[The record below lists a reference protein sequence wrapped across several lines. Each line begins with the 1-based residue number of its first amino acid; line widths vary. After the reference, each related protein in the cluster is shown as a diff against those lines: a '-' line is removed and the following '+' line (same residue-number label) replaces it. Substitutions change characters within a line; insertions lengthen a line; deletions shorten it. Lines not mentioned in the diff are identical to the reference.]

1 MSIFDNIGGL
11 LGDLGDYG
19 FGVPSNTGGLISDA
33 DREAINKR
41 ALTSGLINAGLTYF
55 ATPKNLNAGSA
66 LPYLGKAALSG
77 FGASQNTV
85 DQALNTAYRNQLL
98 AGRNDPFSPIN
109 PLDVTPES
117 LKLYI
122 EGGKK
127 DPSVLRKVVPVEKPK
142 GFTDSFANAANVLF
156 STTNPSD
163 LTLDQRKQVAEYVKQ
178 LEKSKS
184 PQNVINMPP
193 PSKAILDV
201 DKETLTGLTSSA
213 NSARSIA
220 NYTRNINSLIGDQ
233 QGSGVVKL
241 GADVQNYLG
250 IKSPTANVNQV
261 VQAIATK
268 GATEIRTPGSGST
281 SDLEFNAYR
290 SAFPTL
296 ATSKEGR
303 QLMIQIADA
312 NATRNA
318 KLSDWAR
325 KNVQEGTFSYEGLAA
340 YDNSLGQAVSD
351 NVRKKVDELTGNVQT
366 APGKLSPEGQSV
378 FDKYRPRN

>member
-1 MSIFDNIGGL
+1 MAIFDNIGGL
-11 LGDLGDYG
+11 LGDLGI
-19 FGVPSNTGGLISDA
+19 GVPRNTGLISDTA
-33 DREAINKR
+33 DIDAINKR
-41 ALTSGLINAGLTYF
+41 ALMSGGVNALLTYL
-55 ATPKNLNAGSA
+55 ATPKNLNAGSP
-66 LPYLGKAALSG
+66 LPYLGRAALSG
-77 FGASQNTV
+77 FGASQNV
-85 DQALNTAYRNQLL
+85 IDQALNTAYRNKML
-98 AGRNDPFSPIN
+98 AGRDDNIRTIEQDRFKITQERQPDGSYKEIARS
-109 PLDVTPES
+109 PLDAPVIAKPE
-117 LKLYI
+117 
-122 EGGKK
+122 
-127 DPSVLRKVVPVEKPK
+127 
-142 GFTDSFANAANVLF
+142 GFTDTYKNVAF
-156 STTNPSD
+156 EMFGTANPSE
-163 LTLDQRKQVAEYVKQ
+163 LTAQQRKDLGNEI
-178 LEKSKS
+178 KSREAAKR
-184 PQNVINMPP
+184 PVTNVNLPA

>member
-1 MSIFDNIGGL
+1 MAIFDNIGGL
-11 LGDLGDYG
+11 LGDLGI
-19 FGVPSNTGGLISDA
+19 GVPRNTGLISDTA
-33 DREAINKR
+33 DIDAINKR
-41 ALTSGLINAGLTYF
+41 ALMSGGVNALLTYL
-55 ATPKNLNAGSA
+55 ATPKNLNAGSP
-66 LPYLGKAALSG
+66 LPYLGRAALSG
-77 FGASQNTV
+77 FGAAQNTV
-85 DQALNTAYRNQLL
+85 DQALNTAYRNKML
-98 AGRNDPFSPIN
+98 AGREDNIRTYEKDRQKITEQYDPI
-109 PLDVTPES
+109 T
-117 LKLYI
+117 KTW
-122 EGGKK
+122 
-127 DPSVLRKVVPVEKPK
+127 SVLGTSSLDAPKEEKPE
-142 GFTDSFANAANVLF
+142 GFTDTYKNVAF
-156 STTNPSD
+156 EMFGTANPSE
-163 LTLDQRKQVAEYVKQ
+163 LTAQQRKDLGNEI
-178 LEKSKS
+178 KSREAAKR
-184 PQNVINMPP
+184 PVTNVNLPA

-325 KNVQEGTFSYEGLAA
+325 KNVQEGTFSYEGLAT